1 MTSKKK
7 TSTTAKAKAN
17 KKALWRK
24 KALKFVAKL
33 SFIMVV
39 AVASYGVYLDGKIDQ
54 KFAYDHWNIPA
65 KVYAQSMTLRPRQS
79 ISRDQVLNEL
89 KQLNYRRV
97 GNPNSPG
104 EYAIS
109 TTKIDLYR
117 RTFSYVDGD
126 TPSQRTM
133 LTFKGD
139 SLHSIVNHGEKQAI
153 AQFNIEPKLLK
164 RLNNGSTEDRIFVPR
179 EQFPE
184 LLIETLIHTEDRQ
197 FYSHNGIA
205 PVSILRALVANIK
218 AGRTVQGGSTL
229 TQQLVKNV
237 FLTSERSLWRKV
249 KEAYYSVLIEL
260 KYSKDQLL
268 EIYLNEVFLGQNG
281 ALSINGFGLASEFYF
296 ARPINEL
303 TPAQTALLV
312 AMIKGPSYYSPK
324 RQPKRA
330 LKRRDFLLRQ
340 MLKQNFIS
348 VGEYQTAAKSSL
360 GLKNGI
366 GSNGKYHGFMS
377 LVKQELS
384 QRFSQDLSQASGLSI
399 YTTLDTSTQ
408 RFAQQSL
415 TKRVKQLEKSAKTS
429 HLQGAVVVTD
439 YRTGQVKALVDGTN
453 ANYAGFNRALNAI
466 RPIGS
471 LVKPFVYASALENAG
486 QFNLATMLE
495 DKPLTL
501 TDGHGQ
507 TWRPLNY
514 DKKYRQQVS
523 LMDALSH
530 SYNVPTVNL
539 GMAVGL
545 DNVTFTLNRAGW
557 KDEIKQLPS
566 MLLGAIEASPWQIS
580 QLYQSLA
587 NGGETKQLHTVI
599 AVITESG
606 ESFYGYNPDPVQA
619 ISPSAAFLT
628 KFAMHQVT
636 QSGTARSLRWQHPN
650 KRLAGK
656 TGTTDDLRDSWYA
669 GFDHNEAT
677 IVWLGRDDN
686 KSTGLTGSS
695 GALTVY
701 SEMIKRHGAQSI
713 SLAPPG
719 NIVSGYFSSVT
730 GRPSDKYCND
740 VVQLPALE
748 STWQNTESCY
758 AAPVKAA
765 KSVFDDFLS
774 FFSN

>member
-1 MTSKKK
+1 M
-7 TSTTAKAKAN
+7 
-17 KKALWRK
+17 
-24 KALKFVAKL
+24 
-33 SFIMVV
+33 
-39 AVASYGVYLDGKIDQ
+39 
-54 KFAYDHWNIPA
+54 
-65 KVYAQSMTLRPRQS
+65 
-79 ISRDQVLNEL
+79 
-89 KQLNYRRV
+89 
-97 GNPNSPG
+97 
-104 EYAIS
+104 
-109 TTKIDLYR
+109 
-117 RTFSYVDGD
+117 
-126 TPSQRTM
+126 
-133 LTFKGD
+133 
-139 SLHSIVNHGEKQAI
+139 
-153 AQFNIEPKLLK
+153 
-164 RLNNGSTEDRIFVPR
+164 
-179 EQFPE
+179 
-184 LLIETLIHTEDRQ
+184 
-197 FYSHNGIA
+197 
-205 PVSILRALVANIK
+205 ANIK

-249 KEAYYSVLIEL
+249 KEAYYSILIEL

-296 ARPINEL
+296 ARPINEI

-340 MLKQNFIS
+340 MLNQNFIN
-348 VGEYQTAAKSSL
+348 VAQYQTAAKSSL

-399 YTTLDTSTQ
+399 FTTLDTSTQ
-408 RFAQQSL
+408 DFAQQSL
-415 TKRVKQLEKSAKTS
+415 TKRVKVLEKSAKTAK
-429 HLQGAVVVTD
+429 LQGAIVVTD
-439 YRTGQVKALVDGTN
+439 FKTGQVKALVDGTN
-453 ANYAGFNRALNAI
+453 ANYAGFNRALNAV

-471 LVKPFVYASALENAG
+471 LVKPFVFASALENSS
-486 QFNLATMLE
+486 QFNLATLLE

-507 TWRPLNY
+507 SWRPLNY

-523 LMDALSH
+523 LIDALSH

-539 GMAVGL
+539 GMAIGL
-545 DNVTFTLNRAGW
+545 DAVSYTLNRAGW
-557 KDEIKQLPS
+557 QDEITLLPS
-566 MLLGAIEASPWQIS
+566 MLLGAIETSPWQVA

-587 NGGETKQLHTVI
+587 NGGETKQLHTVT
-599 AVITESG
+599 AVVTESG
-606 ESFYGYNPDPVQA
+606 EAFYGYNPIPVQA

-628 KFAMHQVT
+628 KYAMHQVT
-636 QSGTARSLRWQHPN
+636 QTGTAKSLRWQHKG

-669 GFDHNEAT
+669 GFDSNEAT

-701 SEMIKRHGAQSI
+701 SQLIKQRGIQSI
-713 SLAPPG
+713 SLTPP
-719 NIVSGYFSSVT
+719 NSVISGYFSNVT
-730 GRPSDKYCND
+730 GLPSDRYCND
-740 VVQLPALE
+740 VVRLPALE
-748 STWQNTESCY
+748 STWQNVPSCITS
-758 AAPVKAA
+758 APVKRA
-765 KSVFDDFLS
+765 KSVFDDFFGL
-774 FFSN
+774 FSN